1 METTT
6 TLPEARATVRAL
18 TETARSEWRFVFIV
32 TGIVLAIA
40 TLPLAYAYLS
50 TPADKTFMGIL
61 VNVPDHAQYFAW
73 FREFMTQPL
82 SANKLT
88 PEPNGAIFFNLLW
101 FVLARMAVLLGL
113 DASTGYQVM
122 YQLMRVAGT
131 MIFFVLVYRLCSWV
145 FPDVPRRR
153 AAFLIAVMAAGFG
166 WVLVVL
172 KYTAMRGELIN
183 PLDLYVAEGNTFYS
197 ALGQPHFIAAA
208 AYIFAFE
215 LILRGQARQQYR
227 YAFLAGLFA
236 QFMGWQH
243 AYDLVI
249 VYGVLAAY
257 VVLLT
262 MRDRR
267 IPWFMVVSSLIVGVV
282 SVWPSLYSFLLTSLD
297 PLWKV
302 VLKQFA
308 NAGVFTPP
316 LYRLPVLMGLP
327 LIVACF
333 TVIID
338 AINDRRRR
346 DTIRQE
352 IAADPQ
358 RANNDLF
365 IKSWFLISFVLIYLP
380 VDFQIHM
387 LNGWQV
393 PIAILATKGIFD
405 VIAPWVQ
412 RQVGARRPAI
422 DLPKVQKLLVA
433 GFLLLVLPTNL
444 YLFAWRFTE
453 LRRHDYPF
461 YLHNDEIAAIK
472 WLENNARPYEV
483 VLSSE
488 TVGQYVPMLSGVHA
502 YLAHWAQTVD
512 YFTKRDAVKM
522 FYDASTSDVEREQIL
537 RMHGVNY
544 VLAGPAE
551 HQLGA
556 YDPAKASFLKPVYET
571 PSVRVFM
578 VKLQP

>member
-6 TLPEARATVRAL
+6 TLTNTRANNRVSTEAAT
-18 TETARSEWRFVFIV
+18 SEWRFVYLV
-32 TGIVLAIA
+32 TAIVLLLA
-40 TLPLAYAYLS
+40 TLPVLFAYL
-50 TPADKTFMGIL
+50 TAPAGKTYMGIL
-61 VNVPDHAQYFAW
+61 VNVPDHTQYFSW

-88 PEPNGAIFFNLLW
+88 PEPNGAVFFNLLW
-101 FVLARMAVLLGL
+101 FALARLAVLFGM
-113 DASTGYQVM
+113 DVSTGYQVT

-131 MIFFVLVYRLCSWV
+131 TIFFVLVYRLCSWV

-153 AAFLIAVMAAGFG
+153 AAFLITVLAAGLG
-166 WVLVVL
+166 WVLVVM
-172 KYTAMRGELIN
+172 KYTTMGGELIN

-197 ALGQPHFIAAA
+197 ALGQPHFLAAA
-208 AYIFAFE
+208 AYIFSFE

-227 YAFLAGLFA
+227 YAFFAGLFA
-236 QFMGWQH
+236 LFMGWQH

-262 MRDRR
+262 LRDRR
-267 IPWFMVVSSLIVGVV
+267 IPWFMVVSSLIVGIV

-297 PLWKV
+297 PLWKE

-333 TVIID
+333 TLIAD
-338 AINDRRRR
+338 AVHDRRRR
-346 DTIRQE
+346 AVIHQQ

-358 RANNDLF
+358 AANNDLF

-405 VIAPWVQ
+405 YLAPWLQ
-412 RQVGARRPAI
+412 QTLSARRPTL
-422 DLPKVQKLLVA
+422 DLPRVQKWLVV
-433 GFLLLVLPTNL
+433 GFLLLLLPTNL
-444 YLFAWRFTE
+444 YLFSWRFVDI
-453 LRRHDYPF
+453 RRYDYPF
-461 YLHNDEIAAIK
+461 YLRNDEIAALQ
-472 WLENNARPYEV
+472 WLEKHAKPDEV

-488 TVGQYVPMLSGVHA
+488 TIGQYVPMLTGVHA
-502 YLAHWAQTVD
+502 YLAHWAQTAD
-512 YFTKRDAVKM
+512 YFTKRDAVNA
-522 FYDASTSDVEREQIL
+522 FYDSATSDAQRKQIL
-537 RMHGVNY
+537 LAHGVDY

-551 HQLGA
+551 QKIGA
-556 YDPAKASFLKPVYET
+556 YDLAKSPILALSYET
-571 PSVRVFM
+571 GDVQVYSV
-578 VKLQP
+578 KP